1 MTNYHELIEGK
12 VYIGGENALLE
23 ALQEQKIS
31 DVFDLRDS
39 CTKTEGFPEHVTRH
53 HFPIVEDESGQEGS
67 VQEAIQAVTA
77 AVKSGKTVY
86 FHCAGGRN
94 RTGTVATGV
103 LLELGHATTVEEAE
117 ALAKERRPD
126 INIKQDMRDVLR
138 ALILLNKLKV
148 YTEALFPNG
157 DCFFWL

>member
-1 MTNYHELIEGK
+1 MANYHELIEGK

-31 DVFDLRDS
+31 DVFDLRDTG
-39 CTKTEGFPEHVTRH
+39 TKAEGFPANVTRH

-67 VQEAIQAVTA
+67 VQAAIQAVTA
-77 AVKSGKTVY
+77 AVNNGKTVY

-103 LLELGHATTVEEAE
+103 LLELGHAANVEEAE
-117 ALAKERRPD
+117 ALAKEKRPD
-126 INIKQDMRDVLR
+126 INIKQDMRDVL
-138 ALILLNKLKV
+138 KGFYPSK
-148 YTEALFPNG
+148 
-157 DCFFWL
+157 